1 MKSMPADRVAYKRTP
16 EFDQTSV
23 PPGLLKAHKTKTGT
37 WAKIVVLQGELAY
50 RINEPELQSYV
61 LNTAT
66 VGIVEPGVAHEVEPI
81 GAVRF
86 YVEFYK

>member
-1 MKSMPADRVAYKRTP
+1 MKALPADCVAYKRTP
-16 EFDQTSV
+16 EFTEQSV
-23 PPGLLKAHKTKTGT
+23 PRGLLKAHQTKTGT

-50 RINEPELQSYV
+50 RILPPNEETHRLDV
-61 LNTAT
+61 TT
-66 VGIVEPGVAHEVEPI
+66 IGIVEPGVLHEVEPI